1 MRFHYISNISNTWYM
16 VQDLVFFMFAVWFL
30 QYLID
35 FYIVIIILLLFDGK
49 KGVQPES

>member
-1 MRFHYISNISNTWYM
+1 
-16 VQDLVFFMFAVWFL
+16 MFAVWFL

-49 KGVQPES
+49 KEGVQPESWKD